1 MSMLFHEMLREANRV
16 AWDAM
21 QIHPFVRAVEEG
33 RLASDAFLRYLAYE
47 RDFVGA
53 AIEIFALALIKAPG
67 FSAQHHL
74 IGVLRALAAGQIPYF
89 DATFA
94 ALGTAP
100 QPRESFPSTVV
111 AFRDGMLEIARSGT
125 YAEILTAML
134 AAEWMYATWCA

>member
-74 IGVLRALAAGQIPYF
+74 IGVLRALAADRYPTSMPRLPPW
-89 DATFA
+89 APLPNRA
-94 ALGTAP
+94 RVSHPLWLRSRTACLRSRDP
-100 QPRESFPSTVV
+100 APTPRS
-111 AFRDGMLEIARSGT
+111 
-125 YAEILTAML
+125 
-134 AAEWMYATWCA
+134 